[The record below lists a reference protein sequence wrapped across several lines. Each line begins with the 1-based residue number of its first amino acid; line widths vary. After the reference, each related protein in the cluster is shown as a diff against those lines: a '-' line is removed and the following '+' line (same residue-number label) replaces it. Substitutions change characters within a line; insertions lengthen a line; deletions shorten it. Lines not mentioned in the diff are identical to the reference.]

1 MTKIGI
7 SNISEVKLNV
17 IGYERRYDS
26 DGDLAIHPAIK
37 EVYRKKGYDLA
48 PKTPEEARARGAR
61 HWNGLAT
68 SIPRMAVYYDRPD
81 SEAIV
86 TADIAPTRYLIGQ
99 ALRDIL
105 KEKTDL
111 SVVELNTMNP
121 RIANVSLIAP
131 IKVGGKYHLLS
142 QIKGKA
148 LDSGQVHAALVA
160 GGVEEKHLHTTDPLI
175 SALKSE
181 CTEEL
186 GIDLSYFEST
196 SHAFMLDEPEY
207 GYVNFASIARNTKL
221 DEVLKAYEA
230 DSKRKLLGEK
240 LEVMALSFIP
250 IGGLAL
256 TPLEKGNLENIICY
270 HPTPDGLKEMKETRK
285 AIAYTEVMV
294 EHLNDAKN
302 ARFVLERAG
311 F

>member
-7 SNISEVKLNV
+7 DNISEIKLNV
-17 IGYERRYDS
+17 ITYERRYDS
-26 DGDLAIHPAIK
+26 DGDLAIHPAIR
-37 EVYRKKGYDLA
+37 EVYDKKGYTLA
-48 PKTPEEARARGAR
+48 PKSPEEAKERGVK

-68 SIPRMAVYYDRPD
+68 SIPRISVYRDHPD

-86 TADIAPTRYLIGQ
+86 AADIAPTRYLIGQ
-99 ALRDIL
+99 ALRDII
-105 KEKTDL
+105 KEKPDL
-111 SVVELNTMNP
+111 AVEKMTAMNP

-131 IKVGGKYHLLS
+131 IKVGNRYHLLS

-148 LDSGQVHAALVA
+148 LDSGMIHAALVA
-160 GGVEEKHLHTTDPLI
+160 GGVEEKHLHTANPLI
-175 SALKSE
+175 SALKTE

-196 SHAFMLDEPEY
+196 SHAFMMDEPEY

-221 DEVLKAYEA
+221 DEVLNAYEA
-230 DSKRKLLGEK
+230 DSKRKLSKEQ

-250 IGGLAL
+250 IAGLAL
-256 TPLEKGNLENIICY
+256 TPLEKGNLENLICY
-270 HPTPDGLKEMKETRK
+270 HPTPDGLKESKETRK
-285 AIAYTEVMV
+285 TIAYTEIMV
-294 EHLNDAKN
+294 EHLRDTKN
-302 ARFVLERAG
+302 LRFVLERAG